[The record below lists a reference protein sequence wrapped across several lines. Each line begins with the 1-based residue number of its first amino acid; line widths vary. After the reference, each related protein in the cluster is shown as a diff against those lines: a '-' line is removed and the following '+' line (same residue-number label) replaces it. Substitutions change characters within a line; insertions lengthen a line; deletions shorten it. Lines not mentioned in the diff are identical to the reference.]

1 MKLLLCSLLP
11 QLLHVLQCSN
21 YKIEENRKSLGH
33 YQVPE
38 GFMVRGPSAHKLS
51 ATYVQEEWA
60 SVTFIVH
67 SLFSRTP
74 FLSSFSGKLRPP
86 QNKNEW
92 AVKDRVVMGPCTLVA
107 LPRQKFYNR
116 QSDVSQIC
124 GLFL

>member
-21 YKIEENRKSLGH
+21 YKIEENRKNLGH

-38 GFMVRGPSAHKLS
+38 DFMVRGPSAHKLS

-60 SVTFIVH
+60 SATFIVH

-74 FLSSFSGKLRPP
+74 FLSSFSGKSRPP

-92 AVKDRVVMGPCTLVA
+92 AVKD
-107 LPRQKFYNR
+107 
-116 QSDVSQIC
+116 
-124 GLFL
+124 